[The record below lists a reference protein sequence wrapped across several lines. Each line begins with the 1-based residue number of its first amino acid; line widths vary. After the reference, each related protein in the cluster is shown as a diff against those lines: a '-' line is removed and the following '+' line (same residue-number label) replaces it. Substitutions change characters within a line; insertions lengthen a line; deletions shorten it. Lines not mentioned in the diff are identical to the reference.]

1 MTTTNK
7 TPANPKAYAKAQQ
20 LAKVSPG
27 KVVQIP
33 SLETLHYY
41 CQIHGL
47 RVRGWRGNVLV
58 LEKNPA
64 AANKETKA

>member
-1 MTTTNK
+1 MTTNK
-7 TPANPKAYAKAQQ
+7 LPANPKAYAKAQA
-20 LAKVSPG
+20 LAKVTPG
-27 KVVQIP
+27 NVVKIP
-33 SLETLHYY
+33 SIETLHYY

-64 AANKETKA
+64 AAQEETKA